1 MDRLL
6 IRVEQEIHPF
16 FSRVHK
22 ISSVNHQKV
31 LKAFRELNITEACFH
46 GTTGYGYGDLSR
58 EKLDSLYARVFG
70 AEAAIVRT
78 HFVSGTHAII
88 KAALGVVRPKDEII
102 SATGPPYD
110 TLRYTM
116 GLDSHSSSFNF
127 LEQWG
132 ITYKEV
138 PLKTGGQPDL
148 EGLKKALSSKTKLV
162 MLQRSRGYQER
173 PSFTIEQLESII
185 DTVKTNN
192 PKIVCL
198 VDNCYGEF
206 VEEKEPTE
214 VGADLIVGSLIK
226 NPGGGIAPAGGY
238 VAGKK
243 DLIEQVASSLTA
255 PGLGSSIGASLT
267 DPRILFQGFFL
278 APHVVAEALKGA
290 IFTSCLYSKLGFE
303 VDPKHS
309 DYRTDIVQAIRLG
322 SRRKLEAFCR
332 YLQEYSPVDSRALPE
347 AAPLPGYKDE
357 IIMAAGTFVQGSSI
371 ELSADAPV
379 KPPFWVYLQGGL
391 SYEYT
396 KLIITEV
403 TRNLINME
411 GISLLNI

>member
-1 MDRLL
+1 LSRFMDRLL
-6 IRVEQEIHPF
+6 ISVEEEIHPF
-16 FSRVHK
+16 FSRVHR

-31 LKAFRELNITEACFH
+31 LKSFRELNITEACFH

-58 EKLDSLYARVFG
+58 EKLDSVYARVFG

-88 KAALGVVRPKDEII
+88 KAILGVVRPKDEII

-116 GLDSHSSSFNF
+116 GLGSHSSGFNF

-132 ITYKEV
+132 VTYKEV
-138 PLKTGGQPDL
+138 PLKTDGQPDL

-162 MLQRSRGYQER
+162 MLQRSRGYQQR
-173 PSFTIEQLESII
+173 TSFTIKQLESII
-185 DTVKTNN
+185 HTVKTYN

-198 VDNCYGEF
+198 VDNCYGEL

-243 DLIEQVASSLTA
+243 DLVEQVASSLTA

-322 SRRKLEAFCR
+322 SRRKLETFCR
-332 YLQEYSPVDSRALPE
+332 YLQEYSPVDSKVLPE
-347 AAPLPGYKDE
+347 AATLPGYKEE

-379 KPPFWVYLQGGL
+379 KPPYWVYLQGGL

-396 KLIITEV
+396 KLIITDV
-403 TRNLINME
+403 TRNLINM
-411 GISLLNI
+411 